1 MTTITL
7 HLLHHSIRTHAH
19 MDYELIAYFVAD
31 QPLPQ
36 PGHAT
41 PPWDY
46 TDIEQALTHYAA
58 LPITTTLV
66 RGITVHPP
74 TVHIRG
80 HRALLKQRIR

>member
-7 HLLHHSIRTHAH
+7 HLLHHSIRTHAP
-19 MDYELIAYFVAD
+19 MEYELTAYFVAD

-46 TDIEQALTHYAA
+46 TDIEAALIDYAA
-58 LPITTTLV
+58 LPITPNRV

-74 TVHIRG
+74 PLHTRG
-80 HRALLKQRIR
+80 RRALLKQRIN